1 MTTGAEKS
9 REKTAWERANEAWY
23 DAQTTDRLHTLYA
36 GAWDACDVDGARNAI
51 AALRRRGEDVSRY
64 RWGAD

>member
-1 MTTGAEKS
+1 MSTYISE
-9 REKTAWERANEAWY
+9 WQRAADAWY
-23 DAQTTDRLHTLYA
+23 DNQTTHRLHSLYA
-36 GAWDACDVDGARNAI
+36 GAWDANDVDSARNVV